1 MVRWSH
7 PLLHLQQILISFGSY
22 GVHLAFHRL
31 FVRRTNFLIFAVLC
45 LCTCI
50 ASRRLI
56 HITQTPS
63 HEFTLGHTHTNRYGV
78 LDRESWQ
85 SVNKP
90 STAVLSALEN
100 ELSSF
105 GLDFCVWAYR
115 NRNHPLDKHT
125 FICEMLHRLKTYPKT
140 LLICGDQDVLVH
152 SSRAAEKEFRKHG
165 FECHL
170 SVYKARHAFVG
181 LPPALNLGDEWK
193 RHSLPA
199 TNEIKACLS
208 TLTLGKQSCV
218 VDCKIGDC
226 VVSPPAKRKDVDV
239 AGEIKKVV
247 LDTTNT
253 TNKKKKEEE
262 KKKKNRRSKKKKRK
276 KET

>member
-7 PLLHLQQILISFGSY
+7 LWLRLRRIFISLRSFG
-22 GVHLAFHRL
+22 VHQVFHRL
-31 FVRRTNFLIFAVLC
+31 FVRRTPFPRFLVLC
-45 LCTCI
+45 LCT
-50 ASRRLI
+50 SSPPPPPHREEYSL
-56 HITQTPS
+56 
-63 HEFTLGHTHTNRYGV
+63 THNTNRYGV

-115 NRNHPLDKHT
+115 NTSHPLDKHT
-125 FICEMLHRLKTYPKT
+125 FICEMLHRVKTYPKT

-199 TNEIKACLS
+199 TNEIKAFLS
-208 TLTLGKQSCV
+208 GLPLGKKKCV
-218 VDCKIGDC
+218 VDSKESTDFC
-226 VVSPPAKRKDVDV
+226 VVPPTKSVDDVC
-239 AGEIKKVV
+239 GWSWCGYNNNI
-247 LDTTNT
+247 
-253 TNKKKKEEE
+253 NKQNEKEEE
-262 KKKKNRRSKKKKRK
+262 ALE
-276 KET
+276 KEEAKENF

>member
-1 MVRWSH
+1 M
-7 PLLHLQQILISFGSY
+7 
-22 GVHLAFHRL
+22 
-31 FVRRTNFLIFAVLC
+31 
-45 LCTCI
+45 
-50 ASRRLI
+50 
-56 HITQTPS
+56 
-63 HEFTLGHTHTNRYGV
+63 
-78 LDRESWQ
+78 
-85 SVNKP
+85 NKP

-115 NRNHPLDKHT
+115 STSHPLDKHT
-125 FICEMLHRLKTYPKT
+125 FICEMLHRVKTYPKT

-199 TNEIKACLS
+199 TNEIKAFLS
-208 TLTLGKQSCV
+208 GLPLGKKKKKPCV
-218 VDCKIGDC
+218 VDCKEGDGST
-226 VVSPPAKRKDVDV
+226 VPPSKNVDDAV
-239 AGEIKKVV
+239 DGVG
-247 LDTTNT
+247 TTT
-253 TNKKKKEEE
+253 TNKT
-262 KKKKNRRSKKKKRK
+262 KKKKKRSKKKKRK
-276 KET
+276 KEA